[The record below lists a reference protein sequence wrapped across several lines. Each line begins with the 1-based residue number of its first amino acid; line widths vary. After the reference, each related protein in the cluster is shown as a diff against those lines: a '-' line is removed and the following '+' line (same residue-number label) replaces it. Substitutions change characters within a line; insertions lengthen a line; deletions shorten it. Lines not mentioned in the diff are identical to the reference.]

1 VKNRPFSNLVLLSSI
16 IKALR
21 IFARIRIL
29 KVPNVSEMRRLKEAF
44 RNSYLSGFFL
54 DENTFLK
61 ADDAEVLMVPRRN
74 DDGKVVER
82 PMIVLK
88 NVVEMLV
95 DHSGRIVSVENKG
108 ELAVW
113 TTAVEHALKRF
124 NKQLSAD

>member
-1 VKNRPFSNLVLLSSI
+1 
-16 IKALR
+16 
-21 IFARIRIL
+21 
-29 KVPNVSEMRRLKEAF
+29 MRRLKEAF

-113 TTAVEHALKRF
+113 TTAVERALKRF